1 MRYTNNYKYI
11 GEWVEVECENDG
23 SKFIVDKHCWDSYLK
38 DYKWISCFH
47 RFDSQTYIQTSVN
60 KVTKLIHQMIYENEF
75 PKWMWHGAIIDHIS
89 DSYCGDKRR
98 DNRLCNLRVVE
109 SNAINANNIKSSNNM
124 IHKSKSGYQ
133 VTCTCM
139 GEKKYKF
146 FGNAKF
152 GSKECALKA
161 AELYRDNVVIP
172 WKNEKIRNEIQEL
185 NESLLKRMIHNAI
198 SHGNMDKII
207 NFVNEAKLIYQ

>member
-1 MRYTNNYKYI
+1 MLFR
-11 GEWVEVECENDG
+11 
-23 SKFIVDKHCWDSYLK
+23 S
-38 DYKWISCFH
+38 
-47 RFDSQTYIQTSVN
+47 
-60 KVTKLIHQMIYENEF
+60 
-75 PKWMWHGAIIDHIS
+75 
-89 DSYCGDKRR
+89 
-98 DNRLCNLRVVE
+98 
-109 SNAINANNIKSSNNM
+109 
-124 IHKSKSGYQ
+124 
-133 VTCTCM
+133 